1 MPKDLDFQN
10 IEVARNKHVVP
21 KVLQRY
27 NENKARHIEQVSQTQ
42 TLDDLVNFFDSDV
55 QEVIK
60 QHNTPQDRMR
70 VNQMIRLLFDIA

>member
-1 MPKDLDFQN
+1 M
-10 IEVARNKHVVP
+10 P

-55 QEVIK
+55 QEIIK
-60 QHNTPQDRMR
+60 QHNTPQDKMR
-70 VNQMIRLLFDIA
+70 VNQMIRLLFAID